1 MATNI
6 ADKIRELKTEL
17 PAGVELVA
25 VSKTRPAE
33 DILQAHAAGQLVF
46 GESRPQEMTAKH
58 DVLPGDIRWH
68 MIGHL
73 QTNKVSQIIPYVT
86 MIHSV
91 DSSRLLE
98 TIDREAVKFGRV
110 VDLLLEVRIAR
121 EESKHGWREE
131 ELTAYLATGAY
142 RSMKGVRFRGLMG
155 IATFTEDQET
165 IRNEFVR
172 LKRLFDHLQRAY
184 FGPGF
189 DTLSMGMT
197 HDYKLAVTCGSTM
210 VRIGSHIFGTRE

>member
-6 ADKIRELKTEL
+6 ADKIRELKAEL

-25 VSKTRPAE
+25 VSKTRPAG
-33 DILQAHAAGQLVF
+33 DILQAYAAGQLVF
-46 GESRPQEMTAKH
+46 GESRPQEMTVKH
-58 DVLPGDIRWH
+58 DTLPGDIRWH

-73 QTNKVSQIIPYVT
+73 QTNKVRQIIPYVT

-142 RSMKGVRFRGLMG
+142 CSMKGVRFCGLMG

-165 IRNEFVR
+165 IRNEFVG
-172 LKRLFDHLQRAY
+172 LKSLFDRLQQEY

-210 VRIGSHIFGTRE
+210 VRIGSYIFGTRR